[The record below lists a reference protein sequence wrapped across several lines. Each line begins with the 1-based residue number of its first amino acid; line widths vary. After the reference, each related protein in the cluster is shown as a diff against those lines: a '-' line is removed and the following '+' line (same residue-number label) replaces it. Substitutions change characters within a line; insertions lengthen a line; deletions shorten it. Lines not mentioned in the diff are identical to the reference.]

1 MIAMVDDLSSGV
13 GSPEF
18 VYPDWP
24 APGNVRAVFTTRN
37 GGYSEAPCD
46 CFNLGLHVGDN
57 TEHVRSNRQL
67 LVDALELPAPPVY
80 LNQVH
85 GTDAVCAE
93 DQLRDKNHAVAAA
106 DACWSNANSVIAIMT
121 ADCLPVLFTSDC
133 GQVIAGAHAGWRGL
147 AEGVL
152 EKTIESLPVKAS
164 RLLAWLGPAIGPDRF
179 EVGAEVKEC
188 FVGRCA
194 KSKVHFEAVGK
205 SDSSAPEKYLANLYG
220 LARDRLT
227 DAGVGSVYGGK
238 HCTYSETD
246 RFFSHRRD
254 RGQTGRMAALI
265 WKV

>member
-1 MIAMVDDLSSGV
+1 MAEKLSSGLV
-13 GSPEF
+13 SPEF

-24 APGNVRAVFTTRN
+24 APDNVRAAFTTRI

-46 CFNLGLHVGDN
+46 GFNLGLHVGDN
-57 TEHVRSNRQL
+57 AQHVSSNRKL
-67 LVDALELPAPPVY
+67 LIDALSLPAAPLY

-93 DQLRDKNHAVAAA
+93 EQLSDNSHTLPAA
-106 DACWSNANSVIAIMT
+106 DACWSSVGSVIAIMT
-121 ADCLPVLFTSDC
+121 ADCLPVLFTSEC
-133 GQVIAGAHAGWRGL
+133 GHVVAGAHAGWRGL
-147 AEGVL
+147 ADGVI
-152 EKTIESLPVKAS
+152 ENTILSLPVKAS
-164 RLLAWLGPAIGPDRF
+164 ELLVWLGPAIGPSRF

-188 FVGRCA
+188 FVSSRL
-194 KSKVHFEAVGK
+194 SSEVHFEAV
-205 SDSSAPEKYLANLYG
+205 DSMDNSGQEKYLANLYG

-227 DAGVGSVYGGK
+227 DAGVHAVYGGE
-238 HCTYSETD
+238 HCTYGDAS